1 MENALLVGR
10 LLYSGSDD
18 FLSTASSTVTPV
30 SRRVKQPNETFSSP
44 SWPISIGA
52 PVWSCDGWGDLV
64 YPKKT
69 PRTEWLSW
77 YTRTF
82 NTVEGN
88 STFYAVPGE
97 QTFRGWAEQAA
108 DGFEFCFKF
117 PKRISH
123 DSMLQH
129 CDDEVREFLARLR
142 VIAKANR
149 LGPTFLQL
157 GPNFGPDRLPI
168 LAKFLRRLPRELQ
181 WAVELRHHDWF
192 DSADNEARVNDLLR
206 DLQIDKVTFDSRPL
220 FQSPPEDV
228 IEEKSQARK
237 PRTPVRQTVTAQRPM
252 LRIVGRNRVELA
264 DTFLDQWLPILVG
277 WLKAGLRP
285 IVFTHTP
292 DDRLAPQFAESL
304 LAKLADAMP
313 GVDFTLPRPPQSPE
327 QLSLLD

>member
-1 MENALLVGR
+1 M
-10 LLYSGSDD
+10 
-18 FLSTASSTVTPV
+18 
-30 SRRVKQPNETFSSP
+30 KQPNETFSSP
-44 SWPISIGA
+44 SWPMSIGA
-52 PVWSCDGWGDLV
+52 PVWSCDGWGDVV

-117 PKRISH
+117 PRRISH

-168 LAKFLRRLPRELQ
+168 LAKFLRRLPRELP

-220 FQSPPEDV
+220 FQSPPEDA

-237 PRTPVRQTVTAQRPM
+237 PRTPVRQTVTAKRPM
-252 LRIVGRNRVELA
+252 LRIVGRNRIELA
-264 DTFLDQWLPILVG
+264 EAFLDQWVPIVVG

-292 DDRLAPQFAESL
+292 DDRLAPLF
-304 LAKLADAMP
+304 AKLLLSKMSDAMP